1 MGHHL
6 MSLICIIHH
15 KNLNTK
21 HLAKFINVIPKMSDH
36 NLHSPNIYNGL
47 YRLDVRTLNESFQIN
62 IVDNSSYI
70 CKDMALKLGHLNYI
84 GLKFM
89 FGKEMTMAKG
99 ILTNLCVIEEVC
111 RGYQLRNLMKEHFP
125 KNQTQT
131 LELIE

>member
-1 MGHHL
+1 

-15 KNLNTK
+15 KHLNTK
-21 HLAKFINVIPKMSDH
+21 HLAKFIIMIRKMSHH

-47 YRLDVRTLNESFQIN
+47 YCLDVKTLNESLQIN

-70 CKDMALKLGHLNYI
+70 CKDMTLKLGHLNYI

-89 FGKEMTMAKG
+89 FENEIAKG